1 MSVAECV
8 LDLNF
13 VVDSSGSIEYKGAG
27 NWQKALKF
35 VEDVI
40 NQFTIGPNDVHVA
53 LVLFSTRATVR
64 WGLTQYR
71 DKNAL
76 INAVRAVPYLG
87 NHTNLHDA
95 LYLTRTQV
103 FGPGG
108 GARSNSIKVTV
119 ILTDGEDNIP
129 VLGTPLTI
137 QNATA
142 SKNAGI
148 QLIAVGVSNEVNRA
162 RLESIVTP
170 PSSLNYHG
178 VDDFDALT
186 SVVQQ
191 LRPHGICGSS
201 IALHFTCCI
210 HNIHS
215 GIDVELAVEMRVFS
229 ARFP

>member
-1 MSVAECV
+1 MFVAECV

-27 NWQKALKF
+27 NWQKAKNF
-35 VEDVI
+35 VADVI
-40 NQFTIGPNDVHVA
+40 RQFTIGPNDVQVA
-53 LVLFSTRATVR
+53 FVLFSTTATVR

-71 DKNAL
+71 TRASL
-76 INAVRAVPYLG
+76 LAAVNAVPYLG
-87 NHTNLHDA
+87 NHTNLNDA

-108 GARSNSIKVTV
+108 GARSNGIKVTV

-142 SKNAGI
+142 CKSAGI
-148 QLIAVGVSNEVNRA
+148 RLIAVGVSNEVNRA
-162 RLESIVTP
+162 RLESIITP

-178 VDDFDALT
+178 VDDFDALS
-186 SVVQQ
+186 SVVLQ
-191 LRPHGICGSS
+191 LRPSGICGPGSLYN
-201 IALHFTCCI
+201 ILFCI
-210 HNIHS
+210 LLISNS
-215 GIDVELAVEMRVFS
+215 VGWYW
-229 ARFP
+229 